1 MGTGPHRGDAMARM
15 LLPRRGDENGIRS
28 SLREHFH
35 EQRRITS
42 VERGGMTTSLCELSG
57 AFTQI
62 LIEIAN
68 ANDSSSFNRR
78 KMLNVPDTSRA
89 NAYEGAANLL

>member
-1 MGTGPHRGDAMARM
+1 
-15 LLPRRGDENGIRS
+15 
-28 SLREHFH
+28 
-35 EQRRITS
+35 
-42 VERGGMTTSLCELSG
+42 MTTSLCELSG